1 MTDLKQKIGRDNETE
16 AERILEQNIENERSY
31 MQNQIIQIEMKQIA
45 ESITRVT
52 HAKKLAV
59 DPSVRKQTRGSDA
72 CEISKSS
79 VGFLNRPFIL
89 SKLQSREK

>member
-1 MTDLKQKIGRDNETE
+1 
-16 AERILEQNIENERSY
+16 
-31 MQNQIIQIEMKQIA
+31 MKQIA
-45 ESITRVT
+45 ESITRVTKMVT

-72 CEISKSS
+72 SEISKSS